1 MRLTWGLFRLASM
14 MIRKFA
20 GLSPN
25 TTLFQLHR
33 LLPVPIGCSTPAR
46 RPDSRPLTTADV
58 LMVRKAASKYAKRDD
73 RTMMAISGFFCP
85 LPSNTGFRLRGSST
99 QVLSG
104 PSVRD
109 HLVGVECTGASS
121 IRWEREKGIGFQ
133 PLPFP
138 DHELQ
143 EVFRNRPSINQV
155 RSSPGRTGSAHS
167 MKKVL
172 SRKRA
177 LSVARSI
184 SPWAFVITPAV

>member
-73 RTMMAISGFFCP
+73 RTMMAISGFFCLCHP
-85 LPSNTGFRLRGSST
+85 IQDFGFADRQPKCSQGLRS
-99 QVLSG
+99 
-104 PSVRD
+104 
-109 HLVGVECTGASS
+109 
-121 IRWEREKGIGFQ
+121 
-133 PLPFP
+133 
-138 DHELQ
+138 
-143 EVFRNRPSINQV
+143 
-155 RSSPGRTGSAHS
+155 
-167 MKKVL
+167 
-172 SRKRA
+172 
-177 LSVARSI
+177 
-184 SPWAFVITPAV
+184 VITWSVLNAQERQVFGGRERKALDFNLSLFRITNYKRFFGIAHQSTKCEVRREELDLRTQ